1 MMRFAP
7 EPPTVA
13 DPPAA
18 GLLLVNLGS
27 PAAPKAAAVRS
38 FLREFLADPRVV
50 ELPRLKWWL
59 IRNLFVL
66 PFRPYRVAHAYRRIW
81 SEEGSPLVVTGR
93 QQAADLE
100 WKIAQRIDR
109 PLPVFSGMRY
119 GKPSINAALDVL
131 RRRGCRRI
139 LVLPLFPQYS
149 ATTTASIFDEVMRE
163 LSTWRRVPELRTIAD
178 YHDHPAYIS
187 ALASSL
193 RDLWR
198 SGGKPRRLLLS
209 FHGLPVRYV
218 EAGDPYAEQCRRT
231 AIALAGHLEIDSKSI
246 VTAFQSRFGREP
258 WLEPN
263 TAELLRKWGLE
274 HLDRLDVMCPGF
286 AADCIETLEEIDIV
300 GRKIFD
306 KAGGGSL
313 RYVPALNRRSDHI
326 DALAEIAI
334 EHLGGWIV

>member
-7 EPPTVA
+7 EPPAVA
-13 DPPAA
+13 DPPVA

-38 FLREFLADPRVV
+38 FLRQFLADPRVV
-50 ELPRLKWWL
+50 EIPRLRWWL
-59 IRNLFVL
+59 LRNFFIL
-66 PFRPYRVAHAYRRIW
+66 PFRPLRAARAYRRIW
-81 SEEGSPLVVTGR
+81 TEEGSPLVVTGR

-119 GKPSINAALDVL
+119 GKPAIKAALNVL

-178 YHDHPAYIS
+178 YHDHPAYLG

-193 RDLWR
+193 QDLWQ

-209 FHGLPVRYV
+209 FHGLPVRYA
-218 EAGDPYAEQCRRT
+218 EAGDPYPEQCRRT
-231 AIALAGHLEIDSKSI
+231 AAALAARLEIDPKSI

-258 WLEPN
+258 WVGPD
-263 TAELLRKWGLE
+263 TAELLRKWGRE
-274 HLDRLDVMCPGF
+274 HLDRLDVICPGF
-286 AADCIETLEEIDIV
+286 AADCLETLEEIDV
-300 GRKIFD
+300 GGRKIFD
-306 KAGGGSL
+306 KAGGGSF

-326 DALAEIAI
+326 AALAEIAI
-334 EHLGGWIV
+334 EHLGGWVV